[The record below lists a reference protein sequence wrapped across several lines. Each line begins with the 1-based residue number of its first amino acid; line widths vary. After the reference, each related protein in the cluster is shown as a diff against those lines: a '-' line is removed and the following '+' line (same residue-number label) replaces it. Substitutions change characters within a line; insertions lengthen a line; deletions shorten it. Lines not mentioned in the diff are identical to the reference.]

1 MKTIRIRVANG
12 VLVAIAVLAVAPHA
26 VRADEGG
33 VSFWLAGQLSSFAAT
48 PGAPGFAV
56 PAIYYHSSVDAGGS
70 KQFQLGGNVVAGLN
84 ADADLVFLAPTYVFT
99 DPVAGAQASLT
110 MGWAFGRMHAN
121 VDEVITGH
129 QGQAIEVGLSDSVT
143 GGSDLYP
150 QAALKW
156 HDGVHNWMTYLTGD
170 IPTGV
175 YHVGRLANIGINH
188 YALDAGGGYTY
199 LDPSKGHE
207 FSAVA
212 GITYNFENNDTDY
225 RNGVDSHLDWAASQ
239 FLNEQL
245 LVGLNGYV
253 YYQLTGDGGAGAALG
268 DNKSRVY
275 GAGPQIGYF
284 FPIGKSRAYVNLRA
298 NWEWGAE
305 NRPEGWNT
313 YLTLSLPM
321 DFGR

>member
-1 MKTIRIRVANG
+1 MKNSRTRITPG
-12 VLVAIAVLAVAPHA
+12 AVLALTAVVLAPHA
-26 VRADEGG
+26 ARADEGG
-33 VSFWLAGQLSSFAAT
+33 ASFWLAGQFSSFAAT
-48 PGAPGFAV
+48 PGAPGFAM

-70 KQFQLGGNVVAGLN
+70 KQFQLGGNLVAGL
-84 ADADLVFLAPTYVFT
+84 DADVNLIFLAPTYVFT
-99 DPVAGAQASLT
+99 DPVAGAQASVT
-110 MGWAFGRMHAN
+110 MGWAFGRMRAN
-121 VDEVITGH
+121 VDTVITGP
-129 QGQAIEVGLSDSVT
+129 QGNAIENSLSDSVT

-150 QAALKW
+150 QASLKW
-156 HDGVHNWMTYLTGD
+156 HDGVHNWMTYVMGD
-170 IPTGV
+170 IPTGA
-175 YHVGRLANIGINH
+175 YQVGRLANLGLNH

-199 LDPSKGHE
+199 LDATKGHE
-207 FSAVA
+207 LSAVA
-212 GITYNFENNDTDY
+212 GVTYNFENSDTDY

-245 LVGLNGYV
+245 HVGLSGYV
-253 YYQLTGDGGAGAALG
+253 YYQLTGDSGAGAALG

-284 FPIGKSRAYVNLRA
+284 FPVGKSKGYVNLRA

-321 DFGR
+321 DMGH